1 MAQDAEHEACEDRN
15 RQTMCS
21 GDAIVRW
28 MRQGL
33 VTLSCLALLVWSVA
47 LTASHVPTVLET
59 LQQHA
64 EMVAKHGH
72 SHGLEED
79 LIWAM
84 HGHSH
89 DVADHDHSQAVL
101 MPARFALNYGETRAD
116 WRGLSQANWAPPL
129 FRLERPP
136 RA

>member
-1 MAQDAEHEACEDRN
+1 MSFEQ
-15 RQTMCS
+15 
-21 GDAIVRW
+21 AILRSARRV
-28 MRQGL
+28 L
-33 VTLSCLALLVWSVA
+33 FALSCLGLIVWTVA
-47 LTASHVPTVLET
+47 PSSSHVPTVLQT
-59 LQQHA
+59 LQEHA
-64 EMVAKHGH
+64 EMVATHGH

-101 MPARFALNYGETRAD
+101 TPARFAHTYGETSAEWRSAARTD
-116 WRGLSQANWAPPL
+116 WSAPH

-136 RA
+136 RV

>member
-1 MAQDAEHEACEDRN
+1 MSERDRQD
-15 RQTMCS
+15 MCS
-21 GDAIVRW
+21 GGAIVRL
-28 MRQGL
+28 MRRAI
-33 VTLSCLALLVWSVA
+33 VALSCLALLVWTVA
-47 LTASHVPTVLET
+47 PTASHIPTVLET
-59 LQQHA
+59 LQDHA
-64 EMVAKHGH
+64 EMVAEHGH

-89 DVADHDHSQAVL
+89 DVSDHDHSQAVL
-101 MPARFALNYGETRAD
+101 MPARFALSYSETSAE
-116 WRGLSQANWAPPL
+116 WRGLSQANWSPPL